1 MNGFVFTLTT
11 RLWQLVAINL
21 TALGLTVVGLGLFGL
36 APALA
41 ATLWATAR
49 LDRLTAGQLAR
60 GMWAE
65 YRSEFVTGN
74 LVVLPVLLA
83 AGGALILALVLPV
96 IASAFLLP
104 LALMLAGFALA
115 ALVALSKLKGT
126 ASDALANART
136 GFRMAPLRHVGLA
149 LLAPI
154 ALWAASQQPLLALY
168 FGISIPCFLI
178 NRALAP
184 ALAAAMPAQ
193 REFA

>member
-21 TALGLTVVGLGLFGL
+21 TALGLSVVGLGLFGL

-49 LDRLTAGQLAR
+49 LDRLTVGQLAR

-65 YRSEFVTGN
+65 YRAEFARAN
-74 LVVLPVLLA
+74 LIALPILIA
-83 AGGALILALVLPV
+83 TGGALLLALVLPV
-96 IASAFLLP
+96 IATAFLLP

-115 ALVALSKLKGT
+115 TLHAISKLSGT
-126 ASDALANART
+126 AGDALANART
-136 GFRMAPLRHVGLA
+136 GFGMAPLLHICLTLTVPLT
-149 LLAPI
+149 
-154 ALWAASQQPLLALY
+154 LWAATQQPLLALY
-168 FGISIPCFLI
+168 FGISIPCLLI